1 MATGNL
7 YGGVE
12 VFLQTLA
19 RHGHTAGM
27 AAEYTV
33 CWNTGR
39 LAQELRAAGAS
50 IHNLGEVRLS
60 RPWQAWQARRRLTAL
75 LKSQHYDIAVLHSGW
90 THLLFGSVL
99 RRAGL
104 PVVMGV
110 HTVIPHGSRL
120 EKWARRT
127 PLNGVFANSA
137 FTAASARNWY
147 PGHPEVTV
155 IHLPVEA
162 PESLSEAARAHLRE
176 SLGAQPG
183 DCVILQASRMQ
194 SLKGQRTL
202 LTALAELKQEPG
214 WVCWLVGGAQ
224 RPEEVAFVEE
234 LQTLAQQNGLLERVR
249 FLGQRQD
256 ISGLLGAADL
266 VCQVNQDP
274 EAFGLIYVEAMAA
287 GLPVIAANQGGIT
300 EVVDATC
307 GALIPPGDAASL
319 AAVLQGW
326 IRQPTL
332 RRTLGAAGRQRA
344 RQCCDTHQQVR
355 QVAEFLRGV
364 LARSR

>member
-19 RHGHTAGM
+19 RHGRTAGM
-27 AAEYTV
+27 VAEYTV
-33 CWNTGR
+33 CWNNGR
-39 LAQELRAAGAS
+39 LARELRAAGAPV
-50 IHNLGEVRLS
+50 HDLGEVRLS

-75 LKSQHYDIAVLHSGW
+75 LKSHHFDIAVLHSGW

-99 RRAGL
+99 CRAGL

-120 EKWARRT
+120 EKWARRS

-137 FTAASARNWY
+137 FTAASARHWY

-155 IHLPVEA
+155 IQLPVEV
-162 PESLSEAARAHLRE
+162 PETLSEAARAQLRE

-202 LTALAELKQEPG
+202 LTALAALRQDPG

-224 RPEEVAFVEE
+224 RPEEAAFVEE
-234 LQTLAQQNGLLERVR
+234 LQTLVRQNGLLDRVH

-256 ISGLLGAADL
+256 ISALLNSADL
-266 VCQVNQDP
+266 ACQVNQDP

-300 EVVDATC
+300 EVVDTTC
-307 GALIPPGDAASL
+307 GALIPPGDASAL
-319 AAVLQGW
+319 AAILQRW
-326 IRQPTL
+326 IHQPVL
-332 RRTLGAAGRQRA
+332 RRTLGEAGRQRA
-344 RQCCDTHQQVR
+344 RRCCDAHQQVR
-355 QVAEFLRGV
+355 RVGEFLREV
-364 LARSR
+364 HARSR